1 MMIEGHQAMNRDK
14 FAGFNEARRLMRSHE
29 LHARAFTRLEE
40 TSFIGDLR
48 IAAVHVDNSTR
59 TNRLFLTAYDHHGQQ
74 VATDTLYVDDPTQR
88 LEVASKFDHTATRM
102 RVPLMSD
109 LSESID
115 RANGWV
121 LDMAEMRRYCI
132 LGDRQTTQ
140 RAALMAHLPDLMSD
154 GQVRRFDIGG
164 SIHERD
170 SDSDAA

>member
-1 MMIEGHQAMNRDK
+1 MDDAEQTNLDE
-14 FAGFNEARRLMRSHE
+14 FAGFNEARHIMRCHE
-29 LHARAFTRLEE
+29 IRSRAFLRLNE
-40 TSFIGDLR
+40 TSFVHDTNVM
-48 IAAVHVDNSTR
+48 AVHVNNTTR
-59 TNRLFLTAYDHHGQQ
+59 TDRVLLTAFGTSGRRI
-74 VATDTLYVDDPTQR
+74 ATDTLYVDDPTQR
-88 LEVASKFDHTATRM
+88 LEVASKFDHTCTQM

-132 LGDRQTTQ
+132 HGDRQATQ

-154 GQVRRFDIGG
+154 GQVRSFDIGG
-164 SIHERD
+164 SLHDRD